1 MMLQQGDS
9 RTYRNIALLDEGK
22 LNWGKLEECS
32 TRITNNVREVNRVVY
47 LVAPE
52 KISNPQ
58 LEKAHLAPERV
69 ALLQE
74 ADAIVMKAITE
85 NGLYN
90 RIWQCPVV
98 LLPLDVDGKGE
109 AIVLRPV
116 FSLEAMTAKFAE
128 IDGKIVREIAEK
140 IMKIKGVGAVMYD
153 VTHKPPATIEWE

>member
-1 MMLQQGDS
+1 
-9 RTYRNIALLDEGK
+9 
-22 LNWGKLEECS
+22 
-32 TRITNNVREVNRVVY
+32 
-47 LVAPE
+47 
-52 KISNPQ
+52 
-58 LEKAHLAPERV
+58 
-69 ALLQE
+69 
-74 ADAIVMKAITE
+74 MKAITE
-85 NGLYN
+85 NGLYD